1 MVDVRPQKIDEPNRV
16 RITVGGN
23 LLKYPGVVKTE
34 TSSLTTSKIH
44 WNSTISTPGAKY
56 MCADV
61 KNFYLNTPMARYEY
75 MRMHI
80 SLIPDEIIEE
90 YKLLEKVDDKG
101 FVYMEIRR
109 SMYGLKQAG
118 KLSNDLLVQ
127 RLAKHGY
134 HPSKITDG
142 YWKHDTRPIS
152 FTLVVDDFDVK
163 YVGK

>member
-1 MVDVRPQKIDEPNRV
+1 MF
-16 RITVGGN
+16 
-23 LLKYPGVVKTE
+23 
-34 TSSLTTSKIH
+34 
-44 WNSTISTPGAKY
+44 
-56 MCADV
+56 ADV

-134 HPSKITDG
+134 RPSKITDG

-152 FTLVVDDFDVK
+152 FTLVVDDFGVK
-163 YVGK
+163 YVGKEHADHLMESLKK